1 MSNYTIQVDWA
12 GKDDLSDS
20 DPEKIIS
27 GDDFDT
33 EFQAVRT
40 AVNSKADLNGS
51 SVESFSTNDLTV
63 NGNLVVNKF
72 LGYADTVAAVS
83 GTTPSIVATNGTILT
98 WTLSGNSTPT
108 DGLLDGQS
116 VLLMIDDGSAYTI
129 TWTSLVDQW
138 KGGSAPTLAT
148 SGYTVVGIWKVGS
161 TVYGSYIG
169 DMS

>member
-20 DPEKIIS
+20 DTAKIIS

-51 SVESFSTNDLTV
+51 ASESFSTLDLTV
-63 NGNLVVNKF
+63 NGNAVITKF
-72 LGYADTVAAVS
+72 LGYSDTVAALS
-83 GTTPSIVATNGTILT
+83 GTTPSITKANGTVLT
-98 WTLSGNSTPT
+98 WTLTGNSTPT
-108 DGLLDGQS
+108 DSLTDGDS
-116 VLLMIDDGSAYTI
+116 VVLFIDDGSAYTI

-148 SGYTVVGIWKVGS
+148 SGYSVVALSKIGS
-161 TVYGSYIG
+161 TVYGFYVG